1 MKNMPQNCPS
11 FDKGDVNFNKYI
23 RITDFREIISKHLK
37 ISISTKILNMISD
50 LTENFYF

>member
-11 FDKGDVNFNKYI
+11 FDKGDVNFSKYI

-37 ISISTKILNMISD
+37 ISILNMISD